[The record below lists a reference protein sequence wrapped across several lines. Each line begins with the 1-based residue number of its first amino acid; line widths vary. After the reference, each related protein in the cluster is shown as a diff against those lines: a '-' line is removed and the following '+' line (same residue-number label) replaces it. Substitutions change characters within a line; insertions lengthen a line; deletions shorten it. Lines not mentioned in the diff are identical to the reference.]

1 MDVGME
7 YEILMLQLGSL
18 ARKLFN
24 AEENL
29 SKYQEALEKAI
40 ATLEKENRDLERL
53 RHDSFSNTL
62 LKLFGNF
69 DRRYDKEY
77 REIISAKVE
86 FDKAYAMKIAAARRV
101 KEVEADIEEKKL
113 RLRNIKEDVLRKHPD
128 MNQVVSERQQQ
139 ILALQHEWRETNEAE
154 QAGLAVLESLS
165 DIISGLDAADAIS
178 TWDLITD
185 NSLILD
191 FLKYDKLDAA
201 EASLLHLE
209 QTVYTFARELR
220 DLDFVFETDLETI
233 SSTQRALDIFFDN
246 LFSDWGTK
254 VIIEKNIENLK
265 KLQDST
271 EDVMESLA
279 AKKRELET
287 TLEVLQLET
296 EINNADNES
305 DSLP

>member
-40 ATLEKENRDLERL
+40 ANLEKENRDLERL
-53 RHDSFSNTL
+53 RNDSFSNTL

-77 REIISAKVE
+77 REIIGAKVE

-113 RLRNIKEDVLRKHPD
+113 RLRKHPD

-165 DIISGLDAADAIS
+165 DIISGLDAADVLS

-185 NSLILD
+185 SSLILD
-191 FLKYDKLDAA
+191 FLKNDKLDAA

-220 DLDFVFETDLETI
+220 DLDFVFESDLETI

-254 VIIEKNIENLK
+254 AIIEKNIENLK

-287 TLEVLQLET
+287 TLEVL
-296 EINNADNES
+296 ADEDNKVV
-305 DSLP
+305 

>member
-29 SKYQEALEKAI
+29 SKYQEALEKAT

-53 RHDSFSNTL
+53 RNDSFSNTL

-77 REIISAKVE
+77 REIIGAKVE

-113 RLRNIKEDVLRKHPD
+113 RLRNIKEDVLRKHPN

-139 ILALQHEWRETNEAE
+139 ILAIQHEWRETNEAE
-154 QAGLAVLESLS
+154 QAGIAVLESLS
-165 DIISGLDAADAIS
+165 DIISGLDAADVLS

-185 NSLILD
+185 SSLILD
-191 FLKYDKLDAA
+191 FLKHDKLDAA

-220 DLDFVFETDLETI
+220 DLDFVFESDLETI

-287 TLEVLQLET
+287 TLEVLAVEDDKV
-296 EINNADNES
+296 I
-305 DSLP
+305 

>member
-40 ATLEKENRDLERL
+40 ANLEKENRDLERL
-53 RHDSFSNTL
+53 RNDSFSNTL

-77 REIISAKVE
+77 REIIGAKVE

-113 RLRNIKEDVLRKHPD
+113 RLRNIKEDVLRRHPD
-128 MNQVVSERQQQ
+128 MNQVISERQQQ
-139 ILALQHEWRETNEAE
+139 ILAIQHEWRETNEAE
-154 QAGLAVLESLS
+154 QAGLAVLEALS

-185 NSLILD
+185 SSFILD
-191 FLKYDKLDAA
+191 FLKNDKLDAA

-220 DLDFVFETDLETI
+220 DLDFVFESDLETI

-287 TLEVLQLET
+287 TLEVLAIEDDT
-296 EINNADNES
+296 AV
-305 DSLP
+305 

>member
-139 ILALQHEWRETNEAE
+139 ILAIQHEWRETNEAE
-154 QAGLAVLESLS
+154 QAGLAVLEALS
-165 DIISGLDAADAIS
+165 DIITGLDATDAIS

-191 FLKYDKLDAA
+191 FFKYDKLDAA

-254 VIIEKNIENLK
+254 AIIEKNIENLK

-287 TLEVLQLET
+287 TLEVLAIEDDT
-296 EINNADNES
+296 AV
-305 DSLP
+305 

>member
-40 ATLEKENRDLERL
+40 ANLEKENRDLERL
-53 RHDSFSNTL
+53 RNDSFSNTL

-77 REIISAKVE
+77 REIIDAKVE

-139 ILALQHEWRETNEAE
+139 ILAIQHEWRETNEAE
-154 QAGLAVLESLS
+154 QAGLAVLEALS
-165 DIISGLDAADAIS
+165 DIITGLDAADAIS

-191 FLKYDKLDAA
+191 FFKYDKLDAA

-254 VIIEKNIENLK
+254 AIIEKNIENLK

-287 TLEVLQLET
+287 TLEVLAIEDDT
-296 EINNADNES
+296 AV
-305 DSLP
+305 

>member
-40 ATLEKENRDLERL
+40 ANLEKENRDLEKL
-53 RHDSFSNTL
+53 RNDSFSNTL

-77 REIISAKVE
+77 REIIGAKVE

-113 RLRNIKEDVLRKHPD
+113 RLRNIKEDVLRRHPD
-128 MNQVVSERQQQ
+128 MNQVISERQQQ
-139 ILALQHEWRETNEAE
+139 ILAIQHEWRETNEAE
-154 QAGLAVLESLS
+154 QAGLAVLEALS

-185 NSLILD
+185 SSLILD
-191 FLKYDKLDAA
+191 FLKNDKLDAA

-220 DLDFVFETDLETI
+220 DLDFVFESDLETI

-287 TLEVLQLET
+287 TLEVLAIEDDT
-296 EINNADNES
+296 VV
-305 DSLP
+305 

>member
-1 MDVGME
+1 MMDVGME

-53 RHDSFSNTL
+53 RNDSFSNTL

-113 RLRNIKEDVLRKHPD
+113 RLRNIKEDVLRKHPN

-139 ILALQHEWRETNEAE
+139 ILAIQHEWRETNEAE
-154 QAGLAVLESLS
+154 QAGIAVLESLS

-185 NSLILD
+185 SSLILD
-191 FLKYDKLDAA
+191 FLKHDKLDAA

-220 DLDFVFETDLETI
+220 DLDFVFESDLETI

-254 VIIEKNIENLK
+254 AIIEKNIENLK

-279 AKKRELET
+279 EKKRELET
-287 TLEVLQLET
+287 TLEVL
-296 EINNADNES
+296 ADE
-305 DSLP
+305 DDKVV

>member
-40 ATLEKENRDLERL
+40 ANLEKENRDLERL
-53 RHDSFSNTL
+53 RNDSFSNTL

-77 REIISAKVE
+77 REIIGAKVE

-113 RLRNIKEDVLRKHPD
+113 RLRNIKEDVLRRHPD
-128 MNQVVSERQQQ
+128 MNQVISERQQQ
-139 ILALQHEWRETNEAE
+139 IRALQHEWRETNEAE
-154 QAGLAVLESLS
+154 QAGMAVLEALS

-185 NSLILD
+185 SSLILD
-191 FLKYDKLDAA
+191 FLKNDKLDAA

-220 DLDFVFETDLETI
+220 DLDFVFESDLETI

-287 TLEVLQLET
+287 TLAVL
-296 EINNADNES
+296 ADE
-305 DSLP
+305 DDKVI

>member
-40 ATLEKENRDLERL
+40 ANLEKENRDLERL
-53 RHDSFSNTL
+53 RNDSFSNTL

-77 REIISAKVE
+77 REIIGAKVE

-113 RLRNIKEDVLRKHPD
+113 RLRKHPD

-139 ILALQHEWRETNEAE
+139 ILAIQHEWRETNEAE
-154 QAGLAVLESLS
+154 QAGLAVLEALS

-185 NSLILD
+185 SSLILD
-191 FLKYDKLDAA
+191 FLKNDKLDAA

-209 QTVYTFARELR
+209 QTVYMFARELR

-254 VIIEKNIENLK
+254 AIIEKNIENLK

-287 TLEVLQLET
+287 TLEVLAIEDDT
-296 EINNADNES
+296 AV
-305 DSLP
+305 

>member
-40 ATLEKENRDLERL
+40 ANLEKENRDLERL
-53 RHDSFSNTL
+53 RNDSFSNTL

-77 REIISAKVE
+77 REIIGAKVE

-113 RLRNIKEDVLRKHPD
+113 RLRNIKEDVLRRHPD
-128 MNQVVSERQQQ
+128 MNQVISERQQQ
-139 ILALQHEWRETNEAE
+139 ILAIQHEWRETNEAE
-154 QAGLAVLESLS
+154 QAGLAVLEALS

-185 NSLILD
+185 SCLILD
-191 FLKYDKLDAA
+191 FLKNDKLDAA

-220 DLDFVFETDLETI
+220 DLDFVFESDLETI

-279 AKKRELET
+279 AKRRELET
-287 TLEVLQLET
+287 TLEVL
-296 EINNADNES
+296 ADEDNKVV
-305 DSLP
+305 

>member
-40 ATLEKENRDLERL
+40 ANLEKENRDLERL
-53 RHDSFSNTL
+53 RNDSFSNTL

-77 REIISAKVE
+77 REIIGAKVE

-113 RLRNIKEDVLRKHPD
+113 RLRNIKEDVLHRHPD
-128 MNQVVSERQQQ
+128 MNQVISERQQQ
-139 ILALQHEWRETNEAE
+139 ILAIQHEWRETNEAE
-154 QAGLAVLESLS
+154 QAGLAVLEALS

-185 NSLILD
+185 SSLILD
-191 FLKYDKLDAA
+191 FLKNDKLDAA

-209 QTVYTFARELR
+209 QTVYMFARELR
-220 DLDFVFETDLETI
+220 DLDFVFESDLETI

-287 TLEVLQLET
+287 TLEVL
-296 EINNADNES
+296 ADEDNKVV
-305 DSLP
+305 

>member
-29 SKYQEALEKAI
+29 TKYQEALEKAI

-53 RHDSFSNTL
+53 RNDSFSNTL

-77 REIISAKVE
+77 REIIGAKVE
-86 FDKAYAMKIAAARRV
+86 FDKTYAMKIAAARRV

-113 RLRNIKEDVLRKHPD
+113 RLRNIKEDVLRKHPN

-154 QAGLAVLESLS
+154 QAGIAVLEALS

-185 NSLILD
+185 SSLILD
-191 FLKYDKLDAA
+191 FLKHDKLDAA

-220 DLDFVFETDLETI
+220 DLDFVFESDLETI

-254 VIIEKNIENLK
+254 AIIEKNIENLK

-279 AKKRELET
+279 EKKRELET
-287 TLEVLQLET
+287 TLEVLAVE
-296 EINNADNES
+296 D
-305 DSLP
+305 DKVV

>member
-40 ATLEKENRDLERL
+40 ANLEKENRDLERL
-53 RHDSFSNTL
+53 RNDSFSNTL

-77 REIISAKVE
+77 REIIGAKVE

-113 RLRNIKEDVLRKHPD
+113 RLRNIKEDVLRRHPD
-128 MNQVVSERQQQ
+128 MNQVISERKQQ
-139 ILALQHEWRETNEAE
+139 ILAIQHEWRETNEAE
-154 QAGLAVLESLS
+154 QAGLAVLEALS
-165 DIISGLDAADAIS
+165 DIITGLDAADAIS

-254 VIIEKNIENLK
+254 AIIEKNIENLK

-271 EDVMESLA
+271 EYVMESLA
-279 AKKRELET
+279 EKKRELET
-287 TLEVLQLET
+287 TLEVLAIE
-296 EINNADNES
+296 D
-305 DSLP
+305 DKVV

>member
-139 ILALQHEWRETNEAE
+139 ILAIQHEWRETNEAE
-154 QAGLAVLESLS
+154 QAGLAVLEALS
-165 DIISGLDAADAIS
+165 DIITGLDAADAIS

-191 FLKYDKLDAA
+191 FFKYDKLDAA

-254 VIIEKNIENLK
+254 AIIEKNIENLK

-287 TLEVLQLET
+287 TLEVL
-296 EINNADNES
+296 ADE
-305 DSLP
+305 DDTVV

>member
-1 MDVGME
+1 
-7 YEILMLQLGSL
+7 
-18 ARKLFN
+18 
-24 AEENL
+24 
-29 SKYQEALEKAI
+29 
-40 ATLEKENRDLERL
+40 
-53 RHDSFSNTL
+53 
-62 LKLFGNF
+62 
-69 DRRYDKEY
+69 
-77 REIISAKVE
+77 
-86 FDKAYAMKIAAARRV
+86 
-101 KEVEADIEEKKL
+101 ADIEEKKL

-139 ILALQHEWRETNEAE
+139 ILAIQHEWRKTNEAE
-154 QAGLAVLESLS
+154 QAGLAVLEALS
-165 DIISGLDAADAIS
+165 DIITGLDAADAIS

-254 VIIEKNIENLK
+254 AIIEKNIENLK

-279 AKKRELET
+279 EKKRELET
-287 TLEVLQLET
+287 TLEVL
-296 EINNADNES
+296 ADE
-305 DSLP
+305 DDTVV

>member
-101 KEVEADIEEKKL
+101 KEVESDIEETKL
-113 RLRNIKEDVLRKHPD
+113 RLRNIKEDVLLKHPD

-139 ILALQHEWRETNEAE
+139 ILAIQHEWRETNEAE
-154 QAGLAVLESLS
+154 QAGLAVLEALS
-165 DIISGLDAADAIS
+165 DIITGLDAADAIS

-191 FLKYDKLDAA
+191 FFKYDKLDAA

-254 VIIEKNIENLK
+254 AIIEKNIENLK

-287 TLEVLQLET
+287 TLEVL
-296 EINNADNES
+296 ADE
-305 DSLP
+305 DDTVV

>member
-139 ILALQHEWRETNEAE
+139 ILAIQHEWRETNEAE
-154 QAGLAVLESLS
+154 QAGLAVLEALS
-165 DIISGLDAADAIS
+165 DIITGLDAADAIS

-246 LFSDWGTK
+246 LCSDWGTK
-254 VIIEKNIENLK
+254 AIIEKNIENLK

-287 TLEVLQLET
+287 TLEVL
-296 EINNADNES
+296 ADEDNKVV
-305 DSLP
+305 

>member
-1 MDVGME
+1 
-7 YEILMLQLGSL
+7 
-18 ARKLFN
+18 
-24 AEENL
+24 
-29 SKYQEALEKAI
+29 
-40 ATLEKENRDLERL
+40 
-53 RHDSFSNTL
+53 
-62 LKLFGNF
+62 
-69 DRRYDKEY
+69 
-77 REIISAKVE
+77 
-86 FDKAYAMKIAAARRV
+86 MKIAAARRV
-101 KEVEADIEEKKL
+101 KEVEADIEGKKL

-139 ILALQHEWRETNEAE
+139 ILAIQHEWRETNEAE
-154 QAGLAVLESLS
+154 QAGLAVLEALS

-185 NSLILD
+185 SSLILD
-191 FLKYDKLDAA
+191 FLKNDKLDAA

-220 DLDFVFETDLETI
+220 DLDFVFESDLETI

-287 TLEVLQLET
+287 TLEVLAIEDDT
-296 EINNADNES
+296 AV
-305 DSLP
+305 

>member
-40 ATLEKENRDLERL
+40 ANLEKENRDLERL
-53 RHDSFSNTL
+53 RNDSFSNTL

-77 REIISAKVE
+77 REIIGAKVE

-113 RLRNIKEDVLRKHPD
+113 RLRKHPD

-165 DIISGLDAADAIS
+165 DIISGLDAADVLS

-185 NSLILD
+185 SSLILD
-191 FLKYDKLDAA
+191 FLKHDKLDAA

-220 DLDFVFETDLETI
+220 DLDFVFESDLETI

-265 KLQDST
+265 KLQDSI

-287 TLEVLQLET
+287 TLEVLAIEDDT
-296 EINNADNES
+296 AV
-305 DSLP
+305 

>member
-40 ATLEKENRDLERL
+40 ANLEKENRDLERL
-53 RHDSFSNTL
+53 RNDSFSNTL

-77 REIISAKVE
+77 REIIGAKVE

-113 RLRNIKEDVLRKHPD
+113 RLRNIKEDVLRRHPD
-128 MNQVVSERQQQ
+128 MNQVISERQQQ
-139 ILALQHEWRETNEAE
+139 IRALQHEWRETNEAE
-154 QAGLAVLESLS
+154 QAGLAVLEALS

-185 NSLILD
+185 SSLILD
-191 FLKYDKLDAA
+191 FLKNDKLDAA

-220 DLDFVFETDLETI
+220 DLDFVFESDLETI

-287 TLEVLQLET
+287 TLEVLAIEDDT
-296 EINNADNES
+296 AV
-305 DSLP
+305 

>member
-29 SKYQEALEKAI
+29 AKYQEALEKAI
-40 ATLEKENRDLERL
+40 AALEKENRDLEKL

-77 REIISAKVE
+77 REIIGAKVE

-113 RLRNIKEDVLRKHPD
+113 RLRKHPD

-178 TWDLITD
+178 TWDMITD
-185 NSLILD
+185 SSLILD
-191 FLKYDKLDAA
+191 FLKHDKLDAA

-220 DLDFVFETDLETI
+220 DLDFVFESDLETI

-287 TLEVLQLET
+287 TLEVL
-296 EINNADNES
+296 ADEDNKV
-305 DSLP
+305 

>member
-29 SKYQEALEKAI
+29 AKYQEALEKAI

-53 RHDSFSNTL
+53 RNDSFSNTL

-77 REIISAKVE
+77 REIIGAKVE

-139 ILALQHEWRETNEAE
+139 ILALQHEWRKTNEAE

-178 TWDLITD
+178 TWDMITD
-185 NSLILD
+185 SSLILD
-191 FLKYDKLDAA
+191 FLKHDKLDAA

-220 DLDFVFETDLETI
+220 DLDFVFESDLETI

-287 TLEVLQLET
+287 TLEVL
-296 EINNADNES
+296 ADEDNKV
-305 DSLP
+305 

>member
-139 ILALQHEWRETNEAE
+139 ILAIQRETNEAE
-154 QAGLAVLESLS
+154 QAGLAVLEALS
-165 DIISGLDAADAIS
+165 DIITGLDAADAIS

-254 VIIEKNIENLK
+254 AIIEKNIENLK

-287 TLEVLQLET
+287 TLEVLAIE
-296 EINNADNES
+296 D
-305 DSLP
+305 DKVV

>member
-29 SKYQEALEKAI
+29 AKYQEALEKAI
-40 ATLEKENRDLERL
+40 AALEKENRDLEKL

-77 REIISAKVE
+77 REIIGAKVE

-113 RLRNIKEDVLRKHPD
+113 RLRKHPD

-139 ILALQHEWRETNEAE
+139 ILALQHEWRKTNEAE

-178 TWDLITD
+178 TWDMITD
-185 NSLILD
+185 SSLILD
-191 FLKYDKLDAA
+191 FLKHDKLDAA

-220 DLDFVFETDLETI
+220 DLDFVFESDLETI

-287 TLEVLQLET
+287 TLEVL
-296 EINNADNES
+296 ADEDNKVV
-305 DSLP
+305 

>member
-29 SKYQEALEKAI
+29 AKYQEALEKAI
-40 ATLEKENRDLERL
+40 AALEKENRDLEKL

-77 REIISAKVE
+77 REIIGAKVE

-113 RLRNIKEDVLRKHPD
+113 RLRKHPD

-165 DIISGLDAADAIS
+165 DIISGLDAADVLS

-185 NSLILD
+185 SSLILD
-191 FLKYDKLDAA
+191 FLKHDKLDAA

-220 DLDFVFETDLETI
+220 DLDFVFESDLETI

-287 TLEVLQLET
+287 TLEVL
-296 EINNADNES
+296 ADE
-305 DSLP
+305 DDTAV

>member
-40 ATLEKENRDLERL
+40 ANLEKENRDLERL
-53 RHDSFSNTL
+53 RNDSFSNTL

-77 REIISAKVE
+77 REIIGAKVE

-113 RLRNIKEDVLRKHPD
+113 RLRNIKEDVLHRHPD
-128 MNQVVSERQQQ
+128 MNQVISERQQQ
-139 ILALQHEWRETNEAE
+139 ILAIQHEWRETNEAE
-154 QAGLAVLESLS
+154 QAGMAVLEALS

-185 NSLILD
+185 SSLILD
-191 FLKYDKLDAA
+191 FLKNDKLDAA

-233 SSTQRALDIFFDN
+233 SSTQRDLDIFFDN

-287 TLEVLQLET
+287 TLEVL
-296 EINNADNES
+296 ADE
-305 DSLP
+305 DDTVV

>member
-154 QAGLAVLESLS
+154 QAGLAVLEALS
-165 DIISGLDAADAIS
+165 DIITGLDAADAIS

-254 VIIEKNIENLK
+254 AIIEKNIENLK

-279 AKKRELET
+279 EKKRELET
-287 TLEVLQLET
+287 TLEVL
-296 EINNADNES
+296 ADE
-305 DSLP
+305 DDTVV

>member
-40 ATLEKENRDLERL
+40 ANLEKENRDLERL
-53 RHDSFSNTL
+53 RNDSFSNTL

-77 REIISAKVE
+77 REIIGAKVE

-128 MNQVVSERQQQ
+128 MNQFVSERQQQ

-185 NSLILD
+185 SSLILD
-191 FLKYDKLDAA
+191 FLKHDKLDAA

-220 DLDFVFETDLETI
+220 DLDFVFESDLETI

-287 TLEVLQLET
+287 TLEVLALEDDT
-296 EINNADNES
+296 VV
-305 DSLP
+305 

>member
-29 SKYQEALEKAI
+29 TKYQEALEKAI

-53 RHDSFSNTL
+53 RNDSFSNTL

-77 REIISAKVE
+77 REIIGAKVE

-113 RLRNIKEDVLRKHPD
+113 RLRNIKEDVLRKHPN

-139 ILALQHEWRETNEAE
+139 ILAIQHEWRETNEAE
-154 QAGLAVLESLS
+154 QAGIAVLESLS
-165 DIISGLDAADAIS
+165 DIISGLDAADVLS

-185 NSLILD
+185 SSLILD
-191 FLKYDKLDAA
+191 FLKHDKLDAA

-220 DLDFVFETDLETI
+220 DLDFVFESDLETI

-271 EDVMESLA
+271 EDVMESLGE
-279 AKKRELET
+279 KKRELET
-287 TLEVLQLET
+287 TLKVL
-296 EINNADNES
+296 ADEDNKVV
-305 DSLP
+305 

>member
-1 MDVGME
+1 MMDVGME

-29 SKYQEALEKAI
+29 AKYQEALEKATT
-40 ATLEKENRDLERL
+40 TLEKENRDLERL
-53 RHDSFSNTL
+53 RNDSFSNTL

-77 REIISAKVE
+77 REIIGAKVE

-139 ILALQHEWRETNEAE
+139 ILAIQHEWRETNEAE
-154 QAGLAVLESLS
+154 QAGIAVLESLS

-185 NSLILD
+185 SSLILD
-191 FLKYDKLDAA
+191 FLKHDKLDAA

-220 DLDFVFETDLETI
+220 DLDFVFESDLETI

-254 VIIEKNIENLK
+254 AIIEKNIENLK

-279 AKKRELET
+279 EKKRELET
-287 TLEVLQLET
+287 TLEVLAVEDDT
-296 EINNADNES
+296 VA
-305 DSLP
+305 

>member
-40 ATLEKENRDLERL
+40 ANLEKENRDLERL
-53 RHDSFSNTL
+53 RNDSFSNTL

-77 REIISAKVE
+77 REIIGAKVE

-113 RLRNIKEDVLRKHPD
+113 RLRNIKEDVLRRHPD
-128 MNQVVSERQQQ
+128 MNQVISERQQQ
-139 ILALQHEWRETNEAE
+139 ILAIQHEWRETNEAE
-154 QAGLAVLESLS
+154 QAGLAVLEALS

-271 EDVMESLA
+271 EDVMESLS

-287 TLEVLQLET
+287 TLEVLAIEDDT
-296 EINNADNES
+296 AV
-305 DSLP
+305 

>member
-40 ATLEKENRDLERL
+40 ANLEKENRDLERL
-53 RHDSFSNTL
+53 RNDSFSNTL

-77 REIISAKVE
+77 REIIGAKVE

-113 RLRNIKEDVLRKHPD
+113 RLRNIKEDVLRRHPD
-128 MNQVVSERQQQ
+128 MNQVISERQQQ
-139 ILALQHEWRETNEAE
+139 ILAIQHEWRETNEAE
-154 QAGLAVLESLS
+154 QAGLAVLEALS

-185 NSLILD
+185 SCLILD
-191 FLKYDKLDAA
+191 FLKNDKLDAA

-220 DLDFVFETDLETI
+220 DLDFVFESDLETI

-254 VIIEKNIENLK
+254 AIIEKNIENLK

-287 TLEVLQLET
+287 TLEVLAIEDDT
-296 EINNADNES
+296 AV
-305 DSLP
+305 

>member
-139 ILALQHEWRETNEAE
+139 ILAIQHEWRETNEAE
-154 QAGLAVLESLS
+154 QAEQAGLAVLEALS
-165 DIISGLDAADAIS
+165 DIITGLDAADAIS

-254 VIIEKNIENLK
+254 AIIEKNIENLK

-279 AKKRELET
+279 EKKRELET
-287 TLEVLQLET
+287 TLEVL
-296 EINNADNES
+296 ADE
-305 DSLP
+305 DDTVV

>member
-40 ATLEKENRDLERL
+40 ANLEKENRDLERL
-53 RHDSFSNTL
+53 RNDSFSNTL

-77 REIISAKVE
+77 REIIGAKVE

-113 RLRNIKEDVLRKHPD
+113 RLRNIKEDVLRRHPD
-128 MNQVVSERQQQ
+128 MNQVISERQQQ
-139 ILALQHEWRETNEAE
+139 ILAIQHEWRETNEAE
-154 QAGLAVLESLS
+154 QAGLAVLEALS

-185 NSLILD
+185 SCLILD
-191 FLKYDKLDAA
+191 FLKNDKLDAA

-287 TLEVLQLET
+287 TLEVLAIEDDT
-296 EINNADNES
+296 AV
-305 DSLP
+305 

>member
-139 ILALQHEWRETNEAE
+139 ILAIQHEWRETNEAE
-154 QAGLAVLESLS
+154 QAGLAVLEALS
-165 DIISGLDAADAIS
+165 DIITGLDVADAIS

-185 NSLILD
+185 SSLILD
-191 FLKYDKLDAA
+191 FLKNDKLDAA

-220 DLDFVFETDLETI
+220 DLDFVFERDLETI

-254 VIIEKNIENLK
+254 AIIEKNIENLK

-287 TLEVLQLET
+287 TLEVLAIEDDT
-296 EINNADNES
+296 AV
-305 DSLP
+305 

>member
-29 SKYQEALEKAI
+29 AKYQEALEKAI
-40 ATLEKENRDLERL
+40 ATLEKENRDLEKL

-77 REIISAKVE
+77 REIIGAKVE

-113 RLRNIKEDVLRKHPD
+113 RLRKHPD

-178 TWDLITD
+178 TWDMITD
-185 NSLILD
+185 SSLILD
-191 FLKYDKLDAA
+191 FLKHDKLDAA

-220 DLDFVFETDLETI
+220 DLDFVFESDLETI

-279 AKKRELET
+279 AKKRALET
-287 TLEVLQLET
+287 TLEVLAIEDDT
-296 EINNADNES
+296 AV
-305 DSLP
+305 

>member
-139 ILALQHEWRETNEAE
+139 ILAIQHEWRETNEAE
-154 QAGLAVLESLS
+154 QAGLAVLEALS
-165 DIISGLDAADAIS
+165 DIITGLDAADAIS

-254 VIIEKNIENLK
+254 AIIEKNIENLK

-279 AKKRELET
+279 EKKRELET
-287 TLEVLQLET
+287 TLEVL
-296 EINNADNES
+296 ADE
-305 DSLP
+305 DDKVV

>member
-40 ATLEKENRDLERL
+40 ANLEKENRDLERL
-53 RHDSFSNTL
+53 RNDSFSNTL

-77 REIISAKVE
+77 REIIGAKVE

-113 RLRNIKEDVLRKHPD
+113 RLRNIKEDVLRRHPD
-128 MNQVVSERQQQ
+128 MNQVISERQQQ
-139 ILALQHEWRETNEAE
+139 IRALQHEWRETNEAE
-154 QAGLAVLESLS
+154 QAGMAVLEALS

-185 NSLILD
+185 SSLILD
-191 FLKYDKLDAA
+191 FLKNDKLDAA

-209 QTVYTFARELR
+209 QTVYMFARELR
-220 DLDFVFETDLETI
+220 DLDFVFESDLETI

-246 LFSDWGTK
+246 IFSDWGTK
-254 VIIEKNIENLK
+254 AIIEKNIETLK

-287 TLEVLQLET
+287 TLEVL
-296 EINNADNES
+296 ADEDNKV
-305 DSLP
+305 